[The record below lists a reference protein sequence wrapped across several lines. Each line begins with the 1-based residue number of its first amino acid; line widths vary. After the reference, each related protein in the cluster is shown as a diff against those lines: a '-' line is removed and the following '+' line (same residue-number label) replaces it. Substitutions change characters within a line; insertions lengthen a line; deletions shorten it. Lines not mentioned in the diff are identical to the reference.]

1 MKKFVIISAVL
12 LLLAAGAFGFALYR
26 YMQVNDMFSAKE
38 PEATEAVAEKA
49 DEKSKA
55 TEAKT
60 AKTDTNTSA
69 ESTNVFAANLD
80 KASTYVADLSTEEMV
95 GQLLLGVCADTT
107 TASSEI
113 NKYSL
118 AGFLFESAGFQAMSK
133 EEISG
138 VMQGASA
145 QAKIKPILAAQ
156 EEGGTYT
163 TFSDL
168 PVFSEYDF
176 NSPRTEFDA
185 GGLQAVEKA
194 EEEKTTMLKSIG
206 INLNLAPSLDLASS
220 SDQIMYSRSISD
232 DADTV
237 SAYAEY
243 VAKFHQAKGV
253 SAALKHFPGYG
264 TIPDS
269 ANTGVGAV
277 VDERDAE
284 TIRTKDYAP
293 FKKGVA
299 AGVHVVMVSNV
310 VVKNIDSAHTA
321 ALSPTIHTELR
332 GTVGFTGVIM
342 TDVLD
347 NADYSAYAEGK
358 KPVVQAVLA
367 GNDLILVRDY
377 ATAYSDILAA
387 VKAGT
392 INESQIKEACT
403 RVLAYKYTAGIMK

>member
-1 MKKFVIISAVL
+1 MKKFVIISVVL

-38 PEATEAVAEKA
+38 PAPTEAVAEKT
-49 DEKSKA
+49 DENTKS
-55 TEAKT
+55 TEAK
-60 AKTDTNTSA
+60 AVKTDTDASA
-69 ESTNVFAANLD
+69 DATNVFAANID
-80 KASTYVADLSTEEMV
+80 KASAYASDLTTEEMV
-95 GQLLLGVCADTT
+95 GQLILGVCADPTT
-107 TASSEI
+107 IPSEI

-118 AGFLFESAGFQAMSK
+118 AGMLFESSNFQAMTK

-138 VMQGASA
+138 VTQTASA

-168 PVFSEYDF
+168 PAFTEYDF

-194 EEEKTTMLKSIG
+194 EEDKTTMLKSIG

-220 SDQIMYSRSISD
+220 SDQMMYSRSISD

-237 SAYAEY
+237 STYAEY
-243 VAKFHQAKGV
+243 VVKFNQAKGV

-264 TIPDS
+264 TVPDS
-269 ANTGVGAV
+269 ADTGVGAV
-277 VDERDAE
+277 TDDRDAE
-284 TIRTKDYAP
+284 TIRSKDYTP

-299 AGVHVVMVSNV
+299 AGAHVVMVSNV
-310 VVKNIDSAHTA
+310 LVKNIDSAHTA
-321 ALSPTIHTELR
+321 ALSPTIHSELR

-347 NADYSAYAEGK
+347 GADYSAYAEGN

-377 ATAYSDILAA
+377 ATAYNDILAA